1 MLPEGEY
8 IYKDLSSDF
17 VDVGKLINEIR
28 EERVSGYLSFESED
42 GGERG
47 FAELDK
53 GEPGRVKKIRN
64 GEERIT
70 DGAEALTE
78 ILEEGGYTVQVV
90 DCGESG
96 QEIVDIKLKN
106 EEIKSG
112 ISTEGVDV
120 PQFLSTNIT
129 DQKNDCHLI
138 LISEGYS
145 GVITM
150 VDGVPEQ
157 AKVSTPTE
165 IFVGNEALNKALEYI
180 DEGEVSI
187 DVYRMTDEEVKEK
200 EDTEEAI
207 GERMKG
213 ELEGISE
220 EFEKKADDLLADM
233 GLDFMAE
240 EGEGGEGSDGEEIL
254 GADGDDTGVGGDEG
268 EEESGGVFD
277 EVETREE

>member
-8 IYKDLSSDF
+8 VYKDLSSDF
-17 VDVGKLINEIR
+17 VDVGKLIDEIR
-28 EERVSGYLSFESED
+28 EERVSGYLSFESES

-47 FAELDK
+47 FAELDR
-53 GEPGRVKKIRN
+53 GEPGRVKT
-64 GEERIT
+64 IT
-70 DGAEALTE
+70 DGEETTTSGPEALAE

-90 DCGESG
+90 DCSESG
-96 QEIVDIKLKN
+96 QEIVEIKLNN

-112 ISTEGVDV
+112 ISTEDMDV

-165 IFVGNEALNKALEYI
+165 IFVGNDALEKALEYVK
-180 DEGEVSI
+180 EGEVSI

-200 EDTEEAI
+200 EEAEEAI

-220 EFEKKADDLLADM
+220 EFEEKADDLLADM

-240 EGEGGEGSDGEEIL
+240 EGGGGEETDGEEVL
-254 GADGDDTGVGGDEG
+254 GAGGGGKEDD
-268 EEESGGVFD
+268 ESEGVFD
-277 EVETREE
+277 EVGTSEE

>member
-8 IYKDLSSDF
+8 LYKDLSSDF
-17 VDVGKLINEIR
+17 VDVVKLIDEVR
-28 EERVSGYLSFESED
+28 EEKVSGYLSFESED
-42 GGERG
+42 GDERG
-47 FAELDK
+47 FAELDQ
-53 GEPGRVKKIRN
+53 GEPGRIKRIRN
-64 GEERIT
+64 GEESIT
-70 DGAEALTE
+70 SGAEALTE
-78 ILEEGGYTVQVV
+78 ILGEGGYTVQVV
-90 DCGESG
+90 ECNESG
-96 QEIVDIKLKN
+96 REIVDIKLKN

-112 ISTEGVDV
+112 ISTEEVDV

-129 DQKNDCHLI
+129 DQRNDCHLI

-165 IFVGNEALNKALEYI
+165 IFVGNKALREALDHIEK
-180 DEGEVSI
+180 GEVSI
-187 DVYRMTDEEVKEK
+187 DVYMMTDEEVEEKEK
-200 EDTEEAI
+200 AEEAI

-240 EGEGGEGSDGEEIL
+240 DGDGEGGV
-254 GADGDDTGVGGDEG
+254 GVGG
-268 EEESGGVFD
+268 EEAETGSGDVFD
-277 EVETREE
+277 EVGTREE

>member
-8 IYKDLSSDF
+8 VYKDLSSDF
-17 VDVGKLINEIR
+17 VDVGKLIDEIR
-28 EERVSGYLSFESED
+28 EERVSGYLSFESESSD
-42 GGERG
+42 ERG
-47 FAELDK
+47 FAELDR
-53 GEPGRVKKIRN
+53 GEPGRVKTITN
-64 GEERIT
+64 GEET
-70 DGAEALTE
+70 TTSGPEALGE
-78 ILEEGGYTVQVV
+78 ILEEGGHTIQVV
-90 DCGESG
+90 DCNESG
-96 QEIVDIKLKN
+96 QEIVEIKLKN

-112 ISTEGVDV
+112 ISTEDVDV

-129 DQKNDCHLI
+129 DQRNDCHLI

-165 IFVGNEALNKALEYI
+165 IFVGNDALEKALEYVK
-180 DEGEVSI
+180 EGEVSI

-200 EDTEEAI
+200 EEAEEAI

-220 EFEKKADDLLADM
+220 EFEEKADDLLADM

-240 EGEGGEGSDGEEIL
+240 EGEGGGSEEII
-254 GADGDDTGVGGDEG
+254 GADGDDTGFGGEAD
-268 EEESGGVFD
+268 EESGGVFD
-277 EVETREE
+277 EVETKEE

>member
-8 IYKDLSSDF
+8 VYKDLSSDF
-17 VDVGKLINEIR
+17 VDVDKLIDEIR
-28 EERVSGYLSFESED
+28 EEGVSGYLSFESES

-47 FAELDK
+47 FAELDQ
-53 GEPGRVKKIRN
+53 GEPGRVKSITN

-70 DGAEALTE
+70 DGPGALAE

-106 EEIKSG
+106 EEVKSG
-112 ISTEGVDV
+112 ISTEEVDV

-129 DQKNDCHLI
+129 DQKNDCHVI

-165 IFVGNEALNKALEYI
+165 IFVGNDALNKALEYI
-180 DEGEVSI
+180 EEGKVSI
-187 DVYRMTDEEVKEK
+187 DVYMMTDEEVKEK
-200 EDTEEAI
+200 EEAEEAI

-220 EFEKKADDLLADM
+220 EFEEKADDLLADM

-240 EGEGGEGSDGEEIL
+240 EGMDGEGADSEEVL
-254 GADGDDTGVGGDEG
+254 GAGGGGGTEDDGDETE
-268 EEESGGVFD
+268 GVFD
-277 EVETREE
+277 EVGTGEE

>member
-8 IYKDLSSDF
+8 LYKDLSSDF
-17 VDVGKLINEIR
+17 VDVGKLIDEVR
-28 EERVSGYLSFESED
+28 EEKVSGYLSFESEE

-64 GEERIT
+64 GEESIRE
-70 DGAEALTE
+70 GAKALRG
-78 ILEEGGYTVQVV
+78 ILEEGGYIIQVV
-90 DCGESG
+90 DCNESG

-106 EEIKSG
+106 EEVKSG
-112 ISTEGVDV
+112 ISTEEINV

-165 IFVGNEALNKALEYI
+165 IFVGNKALSEALDYI
-180 DEGEVSI
+180 EKGEVSI
-187 DVYRMTDEEVKEK
+187 DVYRMTDKEVEEKEK
-200 EDTEEAI
+200 TEEAI

-220 EFEKKADDLLADM
+220 EFEKKADDLLSDM
-233 GLDFMAE
+233 GLDFMSE
-240 EGEGGEGSDGEEIL
+240 DGGGETDGES
-254 GADGDDTGVGGDEG
+254 GVGVGEDEAETG
-268 EEESGGVFD
+268 SEDVFD
-277 EVETREE
+277 EVGTREE